1 MRLLIQ
7 ITEINLIALSCAV
20 ALGGSFLS
28 TSTASAE
35 PGAAFQDVDQS
46 AQVDGADGA
55 DGADGVDEDY
65 FDLQVQLDSFHSVW
79 QTIADSH
86 WDEKL
91 IQAKWVPLK
100 GPYLNRIEQAK
111 SQDEVRKILRQM
123 IAELKL
129 SPYSIIDSSAYK
141 SIKGSEES
149 GDGTAGMEFRSTDDG
164 VVVSQVRPQSPAA
177 QAGVEPGWILK
188 KIGKQDL
195 DELAAK
201 IEEAARGPIRFE
213 TMVGLT
219 LAELASGTKGM
230 PRKFLFVDRDD
241 NERELELDFAENP
254 GDVVKFGNLPAMKIE
269 SIAKTLPGGIG
280 YYWFNAFFNP
290 VKLMPE
296 FRQVIRDPNHS
307 NGMII
312 DLRGNIGGI
321 GGMTMGMASEFS
333 NQQTA
338 LGVMNMR
345 GTELKFFVNAN
356 IDPVTSPLAV
366 LVDECSISS
375 AEILSGGL
383 QDLKLARVFGNRTA
397 GLALPSVITKLP
409 NGDGFQYAMANYLSA
424 SGKSLELDGVMPD
437 ELIPLTRTALLAD
450 PDPVLTRAM
459 QWIQQQNENQSASN

>member
-1 MRLLIQ
+1 MRLLRQ

-28 TSTASAE
+28 ASTTSAGPCT
-35 PGAAFQDVDQS
+35 AFQEVDQS
-46 AQVDGADGA
+46 AQVDGADGVA
-55 DGADGVDEDY
+55 EGD
-65 FDLQVQLDSFHSVW
+65 FDLQLQLDSFHSVW

-86 WDEKL
+86 WDEAL
-91 IQAKWVPLK
+91 IQEKWVPLK
-100 GPYLNRIEQAK
+100 EPYLNRIEQTK
-111 SQDEVRKILRQM
+111 SQGDVRKILREM
-123 IAELKL
+123 IGALEL
-129 SPYSIIDSSAYK
+129 SHYSIIDSSAYQ
-141 SIKGSEES
+141 SIKGSEET
-149 GDGTAGMEFRSTDDG
+149 GDGTAGMVFRSTSDG

-177 QAGVEPGWILK
+177 QAGIEPGWILK

-195 DELAAK
+195 DELTAK

-213 TMVGLT
+213 TLVGLT
-219 LAELASGTKGM
+219 LADLASGTSGK
-230 PRKFLFVDRDD
+230 PRKFLFVDRDNND
-241 NERELELDFAENP
+241 RELELDFAENP
-254 GDVVKFGNLPAMKIE
+254 GDLINFGNLPAMKIE
-269 SIAKTLPGGIG
+269 SVAKTLPGGIG

-296 FRQVIRDPNHS
+296 FRQVIRDPNH
-307 NGMII
+307 NTGMII

-356 IDPVTSPLAV
+356 IDPVTAPLAV

-437 ELIPLTRTALLAD
+437 ELIPLTRTALLTD
-450 PDPVLTRAM
+450 PDPVLTRAI
-459 QWIQQQNENQSASN
+459 QWIYQQKERPSGSK